1 MKRLE
6 RFCLRGCAYTVLLL
20 SAFYL
25 FAALTETV
33 GQFMPT
39 GRFFLI
45 MLFGFIISLAE
56 LVYEQL
62 KFKFIVR
69 GLIHYAIL
77 LCFFFIVFVLSGNL
91 VIKGAATVFAAVIIF
106 TLLYFAVYAIVHFSG
121 KGISELD
128 RKLDK
133 KSNADKAKKRTNKK
147 TYTPRFKD

>member
-1 MKRLE
+1 
-6 RFCLRGCAYTVLLL
+6 
-20 SAFYL
+20 
-25 FAALTETV
+25 
-33 GQFMPT
+33 MPT

-56 LVYEQL
+56 LVYEEL

-121 KGISELD
+121 KVISELD

-133 KSNADKAKKRTNKK
+133 KSNADKAKKQTNKK